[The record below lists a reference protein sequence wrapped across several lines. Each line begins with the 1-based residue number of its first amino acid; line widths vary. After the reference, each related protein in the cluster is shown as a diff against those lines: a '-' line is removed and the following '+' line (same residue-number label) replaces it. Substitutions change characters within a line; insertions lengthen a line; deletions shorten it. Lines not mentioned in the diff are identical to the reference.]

1 MFPLSGRLCHVAGG
15 WVPNAV
21 VRVSRFTALRSS
33 RGDQSQPGAG
43 AGPAVTTPVGS
54 EGSRRI
60 RVLAALLRVLQIGP
74 ALILILLGLVV
85 WSLSP
90 DFLSTANVQ
99 DILLQSSVV
108 AILAMGELI
117 VIITGGID
125 LSISAVMAL
134 ATVIGW
140 SAYQTRLLHGG
151 AFVIILMIGVGLV
164 AGLTNGLIY
173 VKGRVPHPFIVTL
186 ATLSVA
192 TGLALT
198 ISKGK
203 AETGMPNAI
212 NVLGNGYLGSVPVPA
227 IVLLVVAVAAWW
239 ITRKTRWG
247 RWIYATG
254 GNVDAAKRVGIPVGR
269 IQISVYVIS
278 GLAAGIGAVLTA
290 GSIGGASATL
300 AEDPVTLLNA
310 IAGVIIGGASLFGGR
325 GSVWNAIIGSL
336 TIGVIENG
344 LALQNVSPF
353 AESIFVGVTILVAV
367 EFDVVRS
374 TVERRIRAL
383 RANAAAA

>member
-1 MFPLSGRLCHVAGG
+1 
-15 WVPNAV
+15 
-21 VRVSRFTALRSS
+21 
-33 RGDQSQPGAG
+33 
-43 AGPAVTTPVGS
+43 
-54 EGSRRI
+54 
-60 RVLAALLRVLQIGP
+60 
-74 ALILILLGLVV
+74 
-85 WSLSP
+85 
-90 DFLSTANVQ
+90 
-99 DILLQSSVV
+99 
-108 AILAMGELI
+108 
-117 VIITGGID
+117 
-125 LSISAVMAL
+125 
-134 ATVIGW
+134 
-140 SAYQTRLLHGG
+140 
-151 AFVIILMIGVGLV
+151 
-164 AGLTNGLIY
+164 
-173 VKGRVPHPFIVTL
+173 
-186 ATLSVA
+186 
-192 TGLALT
+192 
-198 ISKGK
+198 
-203 AETGMPNAI
+203 
-212 NVLGNGYLGSVPVPA
+212 
-227 IVLLVVAVAAWW
+227 VLLVVAVAAWW
-239 ITRKTRWG
+239 ITRQTRWG